1 MAKVNRN
8 YFFIFNIISIY
19 LIISIIEI
27 ISIYFCH
34 QFFENSRS
42 MRIWNEIELFKSCE
56 NSRAFLANNL
66 YCLKQ
71 GLTGV
76 SHVEIYATGSQKSNS
91 GDCSRTDA
99 NLFRIISRNNP

>member
-8 YFFIFNIISIY
+8 YFYIFNIISIY

-27 ISIYFCH
+27 ILIIEIISIYFC

-42 MRIWNEIELFKSCE
+42 MRNWNEIELFKSCE

-66 YCLKQ
+66 YCLK
-71 GLTGV
+71 
-76 SHVEIYATGSQKSNS
+76 
-91 GDCSRTDA
+91 
-99 NLFRIISRNNP
+99 